1 MTPTGPDFPA
11 PSRGSDGGPH
21 RPYGPGEFHEASG
34 PFRPFRPSGRH
45 RSVTPDERDGTGPD
59 REPMAAGNA
68 LPVRGIV
75 MDGAGRAHAA
85 RQGRPW
91 PDGDV
96 VGQAL
101 AAVIKD
107 GERISELLDVLS
119 RARLWL
125 PLPNDGGPVTDRSA
139 IQLPTVVYLG
149 AEFVPA
155 FTSAELLVTC
165 ARGRAGA
172 DYAPEAGSPAA
183 GRSPISEPGW
193 SVVGRSPGGWMADRV
208 PSTGTGPQRSV
219 PHIVVPAAELAR
231 RLPPGLGLAL
241 NPGAQASV
249 PIYPEGVTYL
259 AAAEWEAG
267 DARIRLGQPPVEPE
281 SLLREISA
289 RLRPIPAAQ
298 QASRA
303 WLSVSGEGEGL
314 IIAVDLD
321 DPADEVS
328 QEAVLAAVEH
338 AAGAAGPAARF
349 PIDVTFPGEREPD
362 DVDRW
367 IAQHAMPFHLR
378 A

>member
-11 PSRGSDGGPH
+11 HPRGHDGGPH
-21 RPYGPGEFHEASG
+21 GPYGPAEFHGSSG
-34 PFRPFRPSGRH
+34 PYRPLGPGGRH
-45 RSVTPDERDGTGPD
+45 RPYPPDARDGTGAR
-59 REPMAAGNA
+59 REAAAAGGA
-68 LPVRGIV
+68 LPLRGIV
-75 MDGAGRAHAA
+75 MQDAGRAHTA
-85 RQGRPW
+85 RNGRPW

-96 VGQAL
+96 VAQAL
-101 AAVIKD
+101 AAVVKD

-119 RARLWL
+119 RGRLWL
-125 PLPNDGGPVTDRSA
+125 PLPSDGGPVTDGSA

-155 FTSAELLVTC
+155 FTSAELLVAC
-165 ARGRAGA
+165 AHGHAEDAG
-172 DYAPEAGSPAA
+172 YIP
-183 GRSPISEPGW
+183 EPGW
-193 SVVGRSPGGWMADRV
+193 SAAGRHHIPEPGRRHHAGWMADRV
-208 PSTGTGPQRSV
+208 PSTRTGPRRPV

-231 RLPPGLGLAL
+231 RLPSGLGIAL
-241 NPGAQASV
+241 NPGAHASV

-281 SLLREISA
+281 SLLREVSA
-289 RLRPIPAAQ
+289 GLRPIPAAQ

-303 WLSVSGEGEGL
+303 WLSVPGEGEGL
-314 IIAVDLD
+314 IIAVILD
-321 DPADEVS
+321 DPADERS
-328 QEAVLAAVEH
+328 QAAVLAAVEH

-349 PIDVTFPGEREPD
+349 PIDVTFPGEREAD

-367 IAQHAMPFHLR
+367 ITEHAMPFHLR